1 MLDDFGGGQS
11 APYPANLLPRQPNPR
26 GCRLRRRP
34 NRIDVDGAPSKK
46 PRVHRDI
53 RGLDRLE
60 KIHERS
66 AKNDVIFCAVTK
78 AGTLTA
84 PFDSTYM
91 PAVPHLHRSQCLG
104 DALARRSADVA
115 ARGEEV
121 PIGDRRRHA
130 VDDFA
135 RLPVLQIGVPAER
148 HQAFAVDVLAAPQD
162 RVVCS
167 PPGPVAKVRS

>member
-11 APYPANLLPRQPNPR
+11 APYSANLLPRQPNPR

-84 PFDSTYM
+84 PTCRLWGTYSD
-91 PAVPHLHRSQCLG
+91 AS
-104 DALARRSADVA
+104 ALAMRLQEAVLTSQPAAKRCQSATAAATPSMTSRASRSFRSAYLPSAIRRSRSMFLPRPRTEWCV
-115 ARGEEV
+115 
-121 PIGDRRRHA
+121 RRR
-130 VDDFA
+130 DLS
-135 RLPVLQIGVPAER
+135 R
-148 HQAFAVDVLAAPQD
+148 
-162 RVVCS
+162 
-167 PPGPVAKVRS
+167 K